1 MPELLVLSEDEV
13 RRLLDLDGLAAALRT
28 ALRSVSAGTASVPAR
43 IGAYSEAGLLGAMP
57 GFVPE
62 LGLGAKLVAYLRDN
76 HTRGLPGHQALI
88 TLFNPN
94 DGTPCALMG
103 GTRIAGIRT
112 AMTAAVGAAALARP
126 DARALAILGAG
137 VQGGTHLE
145 AFTHE
150 LSFADIRVA
159 SRDPSRAAELA
170 DRSSVARP
178 VGSFERAER
187 RSTRRR
193 WRSPP
198 SSWSRGRRPPAR
210 SPPARASSPGWTRTR
225 SRRSGRCCSASIQ
238 GARRIRRSPC
248 TSPPGMPLRIW
259 RRPRSSTARRSP
271 VRSAPASRSE
281 RTSHRRVE
289 PVRSVITTTA
299 ADPASPPRVR
309 ARVRGSRV
317 PARRVARLLVDSVPR
332 DWHVGPGGA
341 TGTAARRRGVETVRI
356 S

>member
-13 RRLLDLDGLAAALRT
+13 RRLLDLDGLAT

-57 GFVPE
+57 GFVPG

-126 DARALAILGAG
+126 D
-137 VQGGTHLE
+137 
-145 AFTHE
+145 
-150 LSFADIRVA
+150 
-159 SRDPSRAAELA
+159 
-170 DRSSVARP
+170 
-178 VGSFERAER
+178 GSFERAVRGAEVVCLCTDAYEPVISREWLSPAHTSARSAAER

-210 SPPARASSPGWTRTR
+210 SPPARASSPGW
-225 SRRSGRCCSASIQ
+225 
-238 GARRIRRSPC
+238 
-248 TSPPGMPLRIW
+248 
-259 RRPRSSTARRSP
+259 
-271 VRSAPASRSE
+271 
-281 RTSHRRVE
+281 
-289 PVRSVITTTA
+289 
-299 ADPASPPRVR
+299 
-309 ARVRGSRV
+309 
-317 PARRVARLLVDSVPR
+317 
-332 DWHVGPGGA
+332 
-341 TGTAARRRGVETVRI
+341 
-356 S
+356 

>member
-57 GFVPE
+57 GFVPG

-178 VGSFERAER
+178 VGSFERAVRGAEVVCLCTDAYEPVISREWLSPAHTSARSAAER

-198 SSWSRGRRPPAR
+198 SSWSRGR
-210 SPPARASSPGWTRTR
+210 SEEHTSELQ
-225 SRRSGRCCSASIQ
+225 SRGHLVC
-238 GARRIRRSPC
+238 
-248 TSPPGMPLRIW
+248 
-259 RRPRSSTARRSP
+259 
-271 VRSAPASRSE
+271 
-281 RTSHRRVE
+281 
-289 PVRSVITTTA
+289 
-299 ADPASPPRVR
+299 
-309 ARVRGSRV
+309 
-317 PARRVARLLVDSVPR
+317 RLLLEKKKKR
-332 DWHVGPGGA
+332 TWEERK
-341 TGTAARRRGVETVRI
+341 RRTKKKKKWK
-356 S
+356 